1 MSKLN
6 KNQKNCNEAAE
17 LLKAIAHPLRLRIV
31 AILCEH
37 DEHVNGLAK
46 RLGTNQSI
54 VSQQL
59 RILRMR
65 GLVAATRRNGFSN
78 YKLTEPHLRKMVSCL
93 EDCLA
98 NRAKNEPEA
107 NGDTHK

>member
-1 MSKLN
+1 MVKLK
-6 KNQKNCNEAAE
+6 KNQKNCTDAAE

-37 DEHVNGLAK
+37 DEHVNGLAEK
-46 RLGTNQSI
+46 LGANQSI

-65 GLVAATRRNGFSN
+65 GLVAATRQNGFSN
-78 YKLTEPHLRKMVSCL
+78 YKLIEPHLRKMVSCL
-93 EDCLA
+93 EGCLT
-98 NRAKNEPEA
+98 NRAKDQA
-107 NGDTHK
+107 